1 MARYRKPAI
10 PHPSI
15 SGMASG
21 LAIATYLNKGST
33 GKGSG
38 QTVGV
43 IKHIMDS
50 KYSSALDQ
58 VANNAM
64 NLATSEGG
72 RKVLTGAIALAA
84 AGGVVRKWFPTLKL
98 GGNKLFFRV

>member
-1 MARYRKPAI
+1 MTI

-15 SGMASG
+15 TGMASG

-33 GKGSG
+33 GTGG
-38 QTVGV
+38 QSPGV
-43 IKHIMDS
+43 IGQLQDS
-50 KYSSALDQ
+50 KFGAAIEQ
-58 VANNAM
+58 TAVNAM

-84 AGGVVRKWFPTLKL
+84 AGGVVRKWVPSLKL
-98 GGNKLFFRV
+98 GGTKLYFKI

>member
-1 MARYRKPAI
+1 MARRRMAI

-21 LAIATYLNKGST
+21 LAIATYLNKGTT
-33 GKGSG
+33 GKGG
-38 QTVGV
+38 QSTGV
-43 IKHIMDS
+43 LKNLADS
-50 KYSSALDQ
+50 KFSSALDQ
-58 VANNAM
+58 VANNAI

-72 RKVLTGAIALAA
+72 RKVLTTSIALAA

-98 GGNKLFFRV
+98 GGTKLFFRA

>member
-1 MARYRKPAI
+1 MARKRMAI

-33 GKGSG
+33 GGGG
-38 QTVGV
+38 QRPGV
-43 IKHIMDS
+43 LKNLADS
-50 KYSSALDQ
+50 KFTAALEQASA
-58 VANNAM
+58 NAI

-72 RKVLTGAIALAA
+72 RKVLTTSVALAA

-98 GGNKLFFRV
+98 GGTKLFFRA

>member
-1 MARYRKPAI
+1 MARRRMAI

-21 LAIATYLNKGST
+21 LAIATYLNKGTT
-33 GKGSG
+33 GGGGQSPGVLKKLADNKFSG
-38 QTVGV
+38 ALEQV
-43 IKHIMDS
+43 
-50 KYSSALDQ
+50 SA
-58 VANNAM
+58 NAI

-72 RKVLTGAIALAA
+72 RKVLTTSIALAA

-98 GGNKLFFRV
+98 GGTKLFFRA

>member
-1 MARYRKPAI
+1 MARYRRPAV

-15 SGMASG
+15 TGMASG
-21 LAIATYLNKGST
+21 LAVASYLNKGTT
-33 GKGSG
+33 GKGG
-38 QTVGV
+38 QSTGV
-43 IKHIMDS
+43 LKQLADS

-58 VANNAM
+58 AAHNAM

-84 AGGVVRKWFPTLKL
+84 VGGVVRKWFPTLKL
-98 GGNKLFFRV
+98 GGNKLYFKV